1 MTVASARADRASQG
15 AGRGRV
21 QVSLLPALSI
31 SVDGRDIALRNRKS
45 RALLAYM
52 ALSDLAENTRDRLVG
67 LLWSETEE
75 EKARASLR
83 QALYEIRNALEAAG
97 SNAFSATKM
106 AVALDRQRLDVDVQ
120 AMLLDA
126 GEGRV
131 HSALLERE
139 NLIENLLGEF
149 EDTDPAFR
157 VWLVAKRQTIQ
168 NRLVGHL
175 EKTLGSAHDPGDST
189 NDAAQ
194 ALLNLDP
201 THEEAVRALM
211 RARSRAGD
219 IGGALSIYKRLW
231 DQLSDEFD
239 VEPSKETQ
247 ELVARLKL
255 AQPDSADL
263 APPKAPVVSLVQK
276 IDAPTPIIS
285 DVAPPKHVPRLIVA
299 VAPFDAA
306 SIGADRG
313 YLIHGFRRELI
324 ANLVRFREWS
334 VRDGDPASYGSSV
347 TEQEYVIEA
356 SALQGANDVR
366 LVVTLRDCNTR
377 EFVWSD
383 QYSLTMGGWIDA
395 QQQLVKRIA
404 STLNVYLSVGR
415 IAGSSNLADP
425 HLRAYDR
432 WLYGQSKLHAWD
444 PAAFHEATRIF
455 QDVLA
460 ESPNFSPA
468 YSTLAQLQNTIHFVH
483 PGVFR
488 EARRTE
494 QALNY
499 AREAARID
507 PVDSRAQLS
516 LGWAH
521 AMAKQHDLAEAHHEL
536 AVELNEND
544 PWTVT
549 SAALGYAT
557 RGQLDLARVA
567 GERASERTLSFG
579 PHHWGYH
586 LQIRFMT
593 GDYAGSVE
601 AAALAGDVI
610 PTSAAWKIASLG
622 HLGQAREA
630 KAEVGRYLEQV
641 RSKWFGNEPASE
653 ENIARWT
660 LHCFP
665 FKRTKDWRHF
675 RDGLK
680 AGGLPV
686 KGLSHDAW

>member
-1 MTVASARADRASQG
+1 MSGGGAKVDRVS
-15 AGRGRV
+15 RGVEPQRI
-21 QVSLLPALSI
+21 QVNLLPALSVSFGDHKI
-31 SVDGRDIALRNRKS
+31 HLKNRKS
-45 RALLAYM
+45 GALLAYM
-52 ALSDLAENTRDRLVG
+52 ALSDVREETRDRVVG

-83 QALYEIRNALEAAG
+83 QALYEIRTALEAAG
-97 SNAFSATKM
+97 CDAFSATKV
-106 AVALDRQRLDVDVQ
+106 AVAIDRDRLDVDVQ
-120 AMLLDA
+120 TILSSA
-126 GEGRV
+126 GHGRIHPV
-131 HSALLERE
+131 LLEGQA
-139 NLIENLLGEF
+139 LIENLLSEF
-149 EDTDPAFR
+149 ENVDPAFR

-175 EKTLGSAHDPGDST
+175 EHALRAESADTSH
-189 NDAAQ
+189 DAAQ
-194 ALLNLDP
+194 ALLNLDS
-201 THEEAVRALM
+201 THEEAVRVLM
-211 RARSRAGD
+211 RSRSRAGD

-231 DQLSDEFD
+231 DELAEEFD

-247 ELVARLKL
+247 DLVARLKL
-255 AQPDSADL
+255 AQPESTDL
-263 APPKAPVVSLVQK
+263 APPIVPAGLPVVAATREHA
-276 IDAPTPIIS
+276 APTSAQPPLRLVVG
-285 DVAPPKHVPRLIVA
+285 VAS
-299 VAPFDAA
+299 FDAA
-306 SIGADRG
+306 SVGADRA

-334 VRDGDPASYGSSV
+334 VRDGDLTSYGSPA
-347 TEQEYVIEA
+347 TAHEYIVEA
-356 SALQGANDVR
+356 SAFQSAHDVVR
-366 LVVTLRDCNTR
+366 LVVTLRDTKTQ

-383 QYSLTMGGWIDA
+383 QCNLAMNEWVEA
-395 QQQLVKRIA
+395 LQQLVKRIA
-404 STLNVYLSVGR
+404 GTLNVYLSVGR
-415 IAGSSNLADP
+415 IAATSQRADP

-444 PAAFHEATRIF
+444 PAAFHEATKIF
-455 QDVLA
+455 EEIIA

-468 YSTLAQLQNTIHFVH
+468 YSTLAQLQNTVHFVH

-488 EARRTE
+488 EVRRTE

-507 PVDSRAQLS
+507 PIDSRAQLS

-521 AMAKQHDLAEAHHEL
+521 AMARQHDLAEAHHEL

-544 PWTVT
+544 PWTIT

-557 RGQLDLARVA
+557 RGQLDQARVA
-567 GERASERTLSFG
+567 AERASARTPSFG
-579 PHHWGYH
+579 PQHWGYH

-593 GDYAGSVE
+593 GDYAGSVK

-622 HLGQAREA
+622 HLGRIKEA
-630 KAEVGRYLEQV
+630 KAEVTRYVEQV
-641 RSKWFGNEPASE
+641 RSKWFGSAPPSE

-665 FKRTKDWRHF
+665 FKRAEDWRHF
-675 RDGLK
+675 RDGL
-680 AGGLPV
+680 AAAGLPV
-686 KGLSHDAW
+686 ANLKHDAW